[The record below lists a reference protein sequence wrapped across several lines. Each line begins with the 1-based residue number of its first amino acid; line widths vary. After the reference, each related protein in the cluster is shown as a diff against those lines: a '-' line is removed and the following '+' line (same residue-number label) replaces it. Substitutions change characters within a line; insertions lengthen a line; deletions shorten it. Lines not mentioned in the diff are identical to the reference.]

1 MVPIWLFALGFA
13 ALLLL
18 GSWCGYRLRAEY
30 RTHQRPTLMTVAGVW
45 VLYSLHFG
53 LILIA
58 AVDSTWSIS
67 LPRPLSVGAG
77 IFCLLFGA
85 IVCFA
90 AMASF
95 RSLKRLSGMNS
106 NRLITGGIYS
116 WSRNPQNVGWT
127 LFLIGVALLR
137 TSAMILLLAA
147 LFWIGFRLYLP
158 LEEQLLE
165 RIFGDAYRTYRSQ
178 THRYFGPPKR
188 SV

>member
-1 MVPIWLFALGFA
+1 MALGA
-13 ALLLL
+13 
-18 GSWCGYRLRAEY
+18 WCGYRLRAEY
-30 RTHQRPTLMTVAGVW
+30 RTRHRPTLMTIAGVW
-45 VLYSLHFG
+45 VLYTLHFG

-58 AVDSTWSIS
+58 AADSTWSFP
-67 LPRPLSVGAG
+67 LPRPLSVGGG
-77 IFCLLFGA
+77 ILCLLIGA

-95 RSLKRLSGMNS
+95 RSLKRLPVMNT
-106 NRLITGGIYS
+106 NRLITGGIYR

-127 LFLIGVALLR
+127 LVLIGIALLR
-137 TSAMILLLAA
+137 TSAMVLLLAA
-147 LFWIGFRLYLP
+147 LFWIGFRMYLP

-178 THRYFGPPKR
+178 TNRYFGPPKR

>member
-1 MVPIWLFALGFA
+1 MVTVWLFALGFA
-13 ALLLL
+13 ALLAL
-18 GSWCGYRLRAEY
+18 GAWCGYRLGAEY
-30 RTHQRPTLMTVAGVW
+30 RTRQRPTLMTVAGVW

-53 LILIA
+53 LTLAA
-58 AVDSTWSIS
+58 AVDSTWSIP
-67 LPRPLSVGAG
+67 LPRPLSVGGG

-106 NRLITGGIYS
+106 NRLITAGIYR

-127 LFLIGVALLR
+127 LFLIGIALMR
-137 TSAMILLLAA
+137 TSAMVLLLAA
-147 LFWIGFRLYLP
+147 LFWIGFLLYLP